1 MSSERRSLQAAEGN
15 ASLRPASDNARTPT
29 PSPTRRT
36 SPAIIVRDFE
46 NAVVHNYDHDDDN
59 VDPLSPRVRRGT
71 WTKEISDPRSASPPS
86 SVKAFA
92 ASRRRSRRNTFSS
105 EARSEFEE
113 HLARIGSISE
123 ARSISPGQEVRHPSV
138 APVDDAGI
146 HLPNIED
153 RDEYRDE
160 ADGEYAKEKE
170 QLCID
175 FEFLEQFM
183 HAEPGAHM
191 NHRLSSDAAPRVFSD
206 LRRSQSGNEKFTT
219 NSEGDLILMQPPG
232 SPDFEEKKKPSIIPP
247 AQIERSR
254 FTFCSSSSDST
265 LSASELVDLVP
276 CGETIRSLFEQS
288 VDEDGSWWLNCTN
301 VSRAEVQG
309 LGKAFGIHPLT
320 VEDIITNEPHEKVEL
335 FNSYYFASFQSF
347 HAVEEDGGIEYQ
359 GFSIYLLIFRQGV
372 LSFSFVPNAH
382 ASYVRNKMMALKG
395 SVSVSSDWICYA
407 IVDHIV
413 DQFGPVIRR
422 MEAEVDSIDDDVFIM
437 RDDDKN
443 TILKRIG
450 QARKNCMA
458 LFRLLAGK
466 ADVLGGFTKRC
477 NENYPMAPRM
487 DIGMYL
493 SDIQDHVVTMTS
505 NISHFETIL
514 ARAHSNYLATLSIS
528 NHSQAH
534 MTNRVLNK
542 VTLLA
547 GVFVPLQLV
556 SSLFGM
562 NVPVPW
568 AGSSSNNLAPFFGIT
583 GFMLGFALL
592 FVAVARFLRFL

>member
-1 MSSERRSLQAAEGN
+1 MSSERRSLQAGDGN
-15 ASLRPASDNARTPT
+15 TSLRPASDNARTPT
-29 PSPTRRT
+29 PSPTRQP

-46 NAVVHNYDHDDDN
+46 NAIVHDHDYDN
-59 VDPLSPRVRRGT
+59 DHVDPLSPRVRRGT
-71 WTKEISDPRSASPPS
+71 WTKEISDHRSASPPS

-123 ARSISPGQEVRHPSV
+123 ARSISPGQEVRRPSV
-138 APVDDAGI
+138 APIDDAGI
-146 HLPNIED
+146 HFPDIDD
-153 RDEYRDE
+153 RDEDRNETDE
-160 ADGEYAKEKE
+160 EYAKEKE

-183 HAEPGAHM
+183 HAEQGV
-191 NHRLSSDAAPRVFSD
+191 HRLSSDATPRVFSD

-219 NSEGDLILMQPPG
+219 NSEGDFIPPQLSG
-232 SPDFEEKKKPSIIPP
+232 SSDSLEKKKPSIIPP
-247 AQIERSR
+247 PQIERSR

-265 LSASELVDLVP
+265 LSASELADLVP
-276 CGETIRSLFEQS
+276 PGETIRSLFEQS

-301 VSRAEVQG
+301 VTRAEVQG

-347 HAVEEDGGIEYQ
+347 HAVEEDDGIEYQ

-568 AGSSSNNLAPFFGIT
+568 AGSASTNLAPFFGIT

-592 FVAVARFLRFL
+592 FVALARFLRFL

>member
-1 MSSERRSLQAAEGN
+1 M
-15 ASLRPASDNARTPT
+15 
-29 PSPTRRT
+29 
-36 SPAIIVRDFE
+36 
-46 NAVVHNYDHDDDN
+46 
-59 VDPLSPRVRRGT
+59 
-71 WTKEISDPRSASPPS
+71 
-86 SVKAFA
+86 
-92 ASRRRSRRNTFSS
+92 
-105 EARSEFEE
+105 
-113 HLARIGSISE
+113 
-123 ARSISPGQEVRHPSV
+123 
-138 APVDDAGI
+138 
-146 HLPNIED
+146 
-153 RDEYRDE
+153 
-160 ADGEYAKEKE
+160 
-170 QLCID
+170 
-175 FEFLEQFM
+175 
-183 HAEPGAHM
+183 
-191 NHRLSSDAAPRVFSD
+191 
-206 LRRSQSGNEKFTT
+206 
-219 NSEGDLILMQPPG
+219 
-232 SPDFEEKKKPSIIPP
+232 
-247 AQIERSR
+247 
-254 FTFCSSSSDST
+254 
-265 LSASELVDLVP
+265 
-276 CGETIRSLFEQS
+276 
-288 VDEDGSWWLNCTN
+288 
-301 VSRAEVQG
+301 
-309 LGKAFGIHPLT
+309 
-320 VEDIITNEPHEKVEL
+320 
-335 FNSYYFASFQSF
+335 
-347 HAVEEDGGIEYQ
+347 
-359 GFSIYLLIFRQGV
+359 
-372 LSFSFVPNAH
+372 
-382 ASYVRNKMMALKG
+382 
-395 SVSVSSDWICYA
+395 
-407 IVDHIV
+407 

-568 AGSSSNNLAPFFGIT
+568 VGSSSSNLAPFFGIT

-592 FVAVARFLRFL
+592 FVALARFLRFL